1 MVGPSFRR
9 RSPHF
14 SRKEIADHW
23 RLGCQVKV
31 KEDMEIQVPEE
42 VFGIKKWECEVVS
55 NYNVASFIKEFVV
68 RLPEGE
74 TLDFEAGGY
83 IQVDVPTTTVEYKDI
98 DITAHPEHHKDP
110 NTFQSEWDK
119 FGLWDLKMVNDEPI
133 VRAYS
138 MANHPAEGNIVMLNI
153 RIATPPWDRAR
164 NAWMNVNPGVCSSYV
179 FGCKP
184 GDKCTI
190 SGPYGEF
197 FIKETDAEMVYIG
210 GGAGMAP
217 MRSHLF
223 HLFHTVK
230 TGRKVTFYYGGRSR
244 RELFYLE
251 DFRKIEAEFPNFRF
265 HVVLS
270 DPTEEDNWNE
280 KKSVDD
286 EGDGFL
292 GFVHN
297 AVIEHHPQVHEAPE
311 DIEFYFCGPPL
322 MNQAVLKMCDD
333 WGVPPENVA
342 FDDFEDDAFPLHPL
356 GFRQPCAGGPIC
368 GHRGHGDG
376 VQWRGNQQRG
386 SCFWRAA
393 SPGRGPGHDVQ
404 HQIPEQGEGGRRRL
418 RGPAGRHGPSR
429 KPVASG
435 KHPQRHQCLEPH
447 RLPVRFRGQ
456 HPHHRAVVGPV

>member
-1 MVGPSFRR
+1 MATTIVLTIAFFLAVILLLVGLLLFAKAKLSPSGDVSIVINGERTLQVGGGSTLLTTLGNNGVFLPSACGGGGTCVQCRCQVD
-9 RSPHF
+9 SGGGSILPTEEPHF
-14 SRKEIADHW
+14 SRKEIQNNW

-31 KEDMEIQVPEE
+31 KEDMEIRVPEE

-55 NYNVASFIKEFVV
+55 NYNVASFIKEYVV

-74 TLDFEAGGY
+74 HLEFEAGGY
-83 IQVDVPTTTVEYKDI
+83 IQIDVPETVVDFKTMDV
-98 DITAHPEHHKDP
+98 TAHPDHHKDP
-110 NTFQSEWDK
+110 KTFQNEWDK
-119 FGLWDLKMVNDEPI
+119 FGLWDLQMKTDEPI

-164 NAWMNVNPGVCSSYV
+164 NAWMQVNPGVCSSFV
-179 FGCKP
+179 FGQKE
-184 GDKCTI
+184 GDKVTI

-197 FIKETDAEMVYIG
+197 FIKETGSEMIYIG

-230 TGRKVTFYYGGRSR
+230 TERKVTFWYGGRSK
-244 RELFYLE
+244 RELFYLD
-251 DFRKIEAEFPNFRF
+251 DFNKIASEFPNFDF

-270 DPTEEDNWNE
+270 EPSDEDDW
-280 KKSVDD
+280 KVKTDVSD

-297 AVIEHHPQVHEAPE
+297 AVIEHQLSHHDSPE

-333 WGVPPENVA
+333 WGVPEENVS
-342 FDDFEDDAFPLHPL
+342 FDDF
-356 GFRQPCAGGPIC
+356 GG
-368 GHRGHGDG
+368 
-376 VQWRGNQQRG
+376 
-386 SCFWRAA
+386 
-393 SPGRGPGHDVQ
+393 
-404 HQIPEQGEGGRRRL
+404 
-418 RGPAGRHGPSR
+418 
-429 KPVASG
+429 
-435 KHPQRHQCLEPH
+435 
-447 RLPVRFRGQ
+447 
-456 HPHHRAVVGPV
+456 